1 MSTVLDPE
9 QEQVLEFLVE
19 AYRRSSDRQP
29 FYAAQPANSHNLHLA
44 HAGVPR
50 DHPGIYPADIQ
61 TLSEAGLLRLE
72 RPDHSTWR
80 FDLTPA
86 AFRYY
91 ATMIE
96 RRGGGTRTVE
106 ETTHSYFDSVKFV
119 SRHPTPFAKW
129 RQAEQLL
136 WSGDGQQQLTTIG
149 HLCREAM
156 QLFATSLLSH
166 RPSADAPLD
175 PVKTVARVRRA
186 LDSVPNYAKKALCEA
201 MVAYWGE
208 VADFAQRQE
217 HGAQKEGQ
225 ALEWEDGRML
235 VFHTLFTMVELDRIS
250 K

>member
-19 AYRRSSDRQP
+19 AYRRSSERQP

-91 ATMIE
+91 A
-96 RRGGGTRTVE
+96 
-106 ETTHSYFDSVKFV
+106 
-119 SRHPTPFAKW
+119 
-129 RQAEQLL
+129 
-136 WSGDGQQQLTTIG
+136 
-149 HLCREAM
+149 
-156 QLFATSLLSH
+156 
-166 RPSADAPLD
+166 
-175 PVKTVARVRRA
+175 
-186 LDSVPNYAKKALCEA
+186 KKALCEA